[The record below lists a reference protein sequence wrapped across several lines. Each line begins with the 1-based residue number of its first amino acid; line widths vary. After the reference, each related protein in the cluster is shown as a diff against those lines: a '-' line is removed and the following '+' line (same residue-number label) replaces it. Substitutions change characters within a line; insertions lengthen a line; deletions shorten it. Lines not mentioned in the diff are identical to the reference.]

1 MKTFLF
7 ILLISLAFLTSAF
20 RQDRTNEKKWTIDPA
35 SWGYSI
41 YRGGDCI

>member
-20 RQDRTNEKKWTIDPA
+20 GQDRTNEKKWTIDPA
-35 SWGYSI
+35 T
-41 YRGGDCI
+41 GDTYIQRR